1 MNTCMELHNIF
12 YGRQIFV
19 ISLLLKVPTESDCEA
34 ACFVNVMFI
43 GLGLAGFLDL
53 LSVV

>member
-19 ISLLLKVPTESDCEA
+19 IPLLLKVPTESDCEA
-34 ACFVNVMFI
+34 ARFVNVMFVA
-43 GLGLAGFLDL
+43 LRLAGFPDL